1 MERNGTAVI
10 GAVLAVVAAVVAS
23 SACGSRSDDRPEV
36 IEAHGVSVHRDSLA
50 RSLRLFIWPDYMDP
64 DILAEFRRTYGVR
77 VVIDYYDNNE
87 ALIAKLK
94 AGGLGQY
101 DVVVASDYAVEVLRR
116 DDLLEPLDHAR
127 IPNIANLD
135 DRFREMPFDPGSR
148 FTVTYQWGTSGLG
161 IRTDRIDGDP
171 AGMDTW
177 RLVFDPA
184 AQPGP
189 FAMLADPRETIGAAL
204 IYLGLSANTT
214 DPAELARAETLLLE
228 QRPRVLTYAPFASG
242 RELLASGDVV
252 VAHNYSGDVLMARDA
267 VAGIRYVIPREGAV
281 LWTDNL
287 AVPAGAPSRYT
298 AEVFINYLLDGEIG
312 GRLSNHTRYASP
324 NAAAWPFIDEDLRTD
339 PGVYPDS
346 AVLDR
351 LEVLR
356 DVGEARAIYDRIWTR
371 LRAGR

>member
-1 MERNGTAVI
+1 MGRNWAVI
-10 GAVLAVVAAVVAS
+10 IVAVLAAVAAGAAGA
-23 SACGSRSDDRPEV
+23 ACGSRADERPEV
-36 IEAHGVSVHRDSLA
+36 IAAHGVSVHRDSLA

-64 DILAEFRRTYGVR
+64 DIIAEFRRTYGVR

-135 DRFREMPFDPGSR
+135 DRFRELPFDPGSR
-148 FTVTYQWGTSGLG
+148 YTVTYQWGTSGLG
-161 IRTDRIDGDP
+161 IRTDRIDGDV
-171 AGMDTW
+171 AEMDTW
-177 RLVFDPA
+177 GLVFDPA

-214 DPAELARAETLLLE
+214 DPAELNRAEALLRE

-267 VAGIRYVIPREGAV
+267 VAGIRYVIPREGAI

-298 AEVFINYLLDGEIG
+298 AQVFINYLLDAEIG

-324 NAAAWPFIDEDLRTD
+324 NAAALPFIDEDLRAD
-339 PGVYPDS
+339 PAVYPDS